1 MFNLEKIAQTNAVTA
16 VTLGL
21 LANLLFKIGLVVT
34 IGGRA
39 LAIKTLPGLFA
50 IGGGMAA
57 GLLLIQG

>member
-1 MFNLEKIAQTNAVTA
+1 
-16 VTLGL
+16 L